1 MSNDDGGVLRPG
13 GRLSGAPVAVFCYEL
28 GQRAGDVRRMCRS
41 IFEDDGIIGI
51 EQGKT
56 GKRLVLPISDVLQ
69 SYVVR
74 VPAGRE
80 ELVINE
86 NTGGPT

>member
-1 MSNDDGGVLRPG
+1 M
-13 GRLSGAPVAVFCYEL
+13 FCYEL
-28 GQRAGDVRRMCRS
+28 GQRVGDVRRMCRS
-41 IFEDDGIIGI
+41 IFEDDGIIGV

-56 GKRLVLPISDVLQ
+56 GKRLVLPVSDVLQ
-69 SYVVR
+69 SYIAR